1 MKKNFLAFLVLVFSC
16 SISGAKAQTDRPV
29 KIFSET
35 VKELAAKPGTYQF
48 IYHPSKVQYLFT
60 SETLIVIEKNRDEKE
75 TKYVWLTPT
84 VQVKILSKE
93 YIQSAKFIP
102 LDEVIHVDQ

>member
-1 MKKNFLAFLVLVFSC
+1 MKKTVLAVLVLFFSC
-16 SISGAKAQTDRPV
+16 SIGALKAQIDQPV
-29 KIFSET
+29 KIFSQ
-35 VKELAAKPGTYQF
+35 KIKDAAAKPGTYQF

-60 SETLIVIEKNRDEKE
+60 SETLIVIEMNRDEKD
-75 TKYVWLTPT
+75 TKYIWLTPT

-102 LDEVIHVDQ
+102 LDEAIHVDQ